1 MSVIHHTFGP
11 HVDGA
16 FLRRTLLL
24 LLQPWRWRNGRSGDG
39 LRTALHMLFDGDVML
54 FGSGREGLLAL
65 LRAMDL
71 SPGDEVIVQ
80 GYTCIAIPN
89 AVLAAGAT
97 PVYVDIDRAT
107 LNLDPEAVEAAVTP
121 RTRMIIAQHTFGIPA
136 PTQRLRELCD
146 ARGIFLL
153 EDCAHVLP
161 DQDGPEDI
169 ALYGDGLLLSF
180 GRDKAVSGISGGAV
194 VCRQEDIAKR
204 LRREEEQAAPYG
216 HFSVGRLLLYPLAYA
231 VARLLW
237 PLGLGK
243 TFLKSLQLLHLMPQ
257 IYTADEKMGRMPK
270 AVHSLPE
277 ACAALALASLR
288 NLRAMNAHRRTLSAL
303 YLQASADHGWPVLHG
318 MRTNLPLQKYPLFTE
333 NASHVRSALKKQDIY
348 LDDGWTRCVVCPAS
362 VDPKHVGYA
371 EGCDPHAE
379 YASAAILTLPTHP
392 TMRAAQAKRLIG
404 TLAPLLSPA
413 HDRH

>member
-16 FLRRTLLL
+16 FLRHTVTL
-24 LLQPWRWRNGRSGDG
+24 LLQPWRWLRGRSAGD
-39 LRTALHMLFDGDVML
+39 LRTALRMLFDGEAAL
-54 FGSGREGLLAL
+54 FASGREGLLAL
-65 LRAMDL
+65 LRAMEL

-89 AVLAAGAT
+89 AILAAGAT
-97 PVYVDIDRAT
+97 PVYVDIDRST
-107 LNLDPEAVEAAVTP
+107 LNLDPEAVEAAVTA

-194 VCRQEDIAKR
+194 VCRQDDIARR
-204 LRREEEQAAPYG
+204 LLQEEERAADCG
-216 HFSVGRLLLYPLAYA
+216 RLSVGRLLLYPLAYG

-237 PLGLGK
+237 PLGMGK
-243 TFLKSLQLLHLMPQ
+243 ALLKTLQLLRLMPQ
-257 IYTADEKMGRMPK
+257 IYTAEEKIGRMPRTL
-270 AVHSLPE
+270 HRLPE
-277 ACAALALASLR
+277 ACAALANASLR
-288 NLRAMNAHRRTLSAL
+288 NLRAMNAHRRSLCSL

-333 NASHVRSALKKQDIY
+333 NASHIREALKKQNIY

-362 VDPKHVGYA
+362 VDPKNVGYA
-371 EGCDPHAE
+371 QGCDPRAE
-379 YASAAILTLPTHP
+379 EASTSILTLPTHP
-392 TMRAAQAKRLIG
+392 TMTKAQATRLINI
-404 TLAPLLSPA
+404 LVPLLSPA